1 MKITSK
7 SQLADD
13 QIFNIDLF
21 KEPFCSNELNRFKR
35 AETIKNFKNKNF
47 FSASKEFNNLGKIL
61 IVSGPARNGNH
72 LLVSLLDNHSQI
84 LPISGEDC
92 LFREFLSRVKENEDK
107 AINDLTG
114 KNNIEYILG
123 MSGAYFDKWKMLDDF
138 YENKSKK
145 VSRFWTGQQKDNSS
159 PSYDFQEVIP
169 QINYFK
175 FKEYLYSNQKKIQNI
190 ENFLDFFVIYFKALQ
205 HLVGMEN
212 NHNLKYPY
220 FWCLSGIRREL
231 FFLLERCSNI
241 ICLSPIRKFETFY
254 HSYAKSRFS
263 TNDVEQEPLNELW
276 EYWRHKTIDY
286 LILKNKYPKN
296 INLIQFEDLIL
307 NRKKTITK
315 ILNILDIN
323 FEESNLVTS
332 ILGKIN
338 KGNSSFRKKNRHM
351 GKVYKEVLKSKVTN
365 KAELP
370 KEYYQILEEVKKNS
384 L

>member
-7 SQLADD
+7 SQLTDD
-13 QIFNIDLF
+13 QNFSMDLF
-21 KEPFCSNELNRFKR
+21 KEPFCSNELNKFKR
-35 AETIKNFKNKNF
+35 AETIKDFKNKSF

-72 LLVSLLDNHSQI
+72 LLVSLLDYHSQI
-84 LPISGEDC
+84 LPIAGEDC

-123 MSGAYFDKWKMLDDF
+123 MSGAYFDKWKTLHHF
-138 YENKSKK
+138 YKDRLVEANHI
-145 VSRFWTGQQKDNSS
+145 WTGQQKDNSS
-159 PSYDFQEVIP
+159 PSYDFQEVVP
-169 QINYFK
+169 EINYLK
-175 FKEYLYSNQKKIQNI
+175 FKEYLFSNQKKIQNI
-190 ENFLDFFVIYFKALQ
+190 ENFLDFFVIYLKALKY
-205 HLVGMEN
+205 LVGIEN

-254 HSYAKSRFS
+254 HSYAKSRFY

-296 INLIQFEDLIL
+296 INLIQFEDLIT

-315 ILNILDIN
+315 ILNNLDID
-323 FEESNLVTS
+323 FEESNNITS
-332 ILGKIN
+332 VLGKIN
-338 KGNSSFRKKNRHM
+338 KGNSSFRKSSRHM
-351 GKVYKEVLKSKVTN
+351 GKVYKEVLNTKFTN
-365 KAELP
+365 KIDLP